1 MENRGGKRV
10 GAGRPK
16 GSTKKGTKL
25 DEFNLLLRSQEYS
38 EEMLGVLVDL
48 ARNSTSE
55 SIKLSAATQVL
66 DRAHGKPGQAK
77 MSEHMTEAEEYF
89 LAVKEQFANVK
100 SYGAPFC
107 GTPLPNGDND
117 DSQGP
122 WF

>member
-1 MENRGGKRV
+1 MANRGGKRI

-38 EEMLGVLVDL
+38 AEMLTLLVDL

-66 DRAHGKPGQAK
+66 DRAHGRPGQTK
-77 MSEHMTEAEEYF
+77 MPEPMSEAMEIF
-89 LAVKEQFANVK
+89 LAVQDRFINVK
-100 SYGAPFC
+100 NYGAPFN
-107 GTPLPNGDND
+107 GTPLPGSDDD
-117 DSQGP
+117 DSQEP
-122 WF
+122 WL